1 MKPFIVFLCDK
12 APCYRDLPGYSAICD
27 NLDNPYIAVIF
38 NTSDFS
44 IAKVAST
51 SMSPAEVVAYYD
63 TPAVWSTLTQIK
75 AVVGNGFIYME
86 TPCTGVSVEP
96 GHLAYYYTA
105 TPETHNIHVVSM
117 SPEMW
122 GVFCEKE
129 SDNDETGN

>member
-1 MKPFIVFLCDK
+1 MKPFIVFLCAK
-12 APCYRDLPGYSAICD
+12 VPGYNELPMYSKND
-27 NLDNPYIAVIF
+27 DDPDDPYIAVTF
-38 NTSDFS
+38 TSDFS
-44 IAKVAST
+44 IANVAST

>member
-1 MKPFIVFLCDK
+1 MKPYIMFICPKYTTGEALMPTEVNPDDPYYGVVFD
-12 APCYRDLPGYSAICD
+12 
-27 NLDNPYIAVIF
+27 
-38 NTSDFS
+38 TSDFS
-44 IAKVAST
+44 VTKVTST
-51 SMSPAEVVAYYD
+51 SMSPAEAVAFYD
-63 TPAVWSTLTQIK
+63 TPAVWSTLAQVQ
-75 AVVGNGFIYME
+75 AVIDTGFIYME